1 MAQTQEFT
9 GKDVNIA
16 IKNACSA
23 LSLSKDKLKY
33 NVISEGTS
41 GIFGIVGRKDARI
54 RVILPEVDDA
64 EEKEGIL
71 SMVDEAFGGGTR
83 REDRSQTL
91 EAEVEEEAD
100 DDGEGD
106 YSDDYSNEYADETG
120 DEDADEEETNEE
132 VVDVTEESAALGV
145 ETLQKIAD
153 LITEGAKVTAQTE
166 RDRLTLCIEGGNSGI
181 LIGRKGQ
188 TLDAMQFLTDKI
200 INRKSEARVRV
211 RVDIEGY
218 METRKSNLK
227 HLAYKMADKAKK
239 TGRPATINQMSA
251 QDRRIVHLALKDDTK
266 VRTQSMGEG
275 YYRRL
280 VIFPKKKTAFKGKR
294 RVKK

>member
-1 MAQTQEFT
+1 MTKTQEFT

-33 NVISEGTS
+33 DVISEGTS

-54 RVILPEVDDA
+54 RVFLPEIDDS

-83 REDRSQTL
+83 REDQLQSFAS
-91 EAEVEEEAD
+91 EIEEEEVD
-100 DDGEGD
+100 EGD
-106 YSDDYSNEYADETG
+106 YSDDDYADEDVDAVVDI
-120 DEDADEEETNEE
+120 DEADEEETEE
-132 VVDVTEESAALGV
+132 DAVDVTEESAALGV

-153 LITEGAKVTAQTE
+153 LITEDAKVSAQTE
-166 RDRLTLCIEGGNSGI
+166 GNRLTLCIEGGNSGI

-200 INRKSEARVRV
+200 INRKSDARVRV

-280 VIFPKKKTAFKGKR
+280 VIFPKKKAAFKGKR